1 MAQDGFIT
9 LPGGRITNSDIVPDM
24 KKELEGSEIAG
35 TSTSMSIFQKFI
47 YGSSQLQPNIFC
59 RPSFQVMVAENI
71 HHHRCWYS
79 TSEFLNST

>member
-35 TSTSMSIFQKFI
+35 TSTSMSIFQNSFM
-47 YGSSQLQPNIFC
+47 GAHSCSQTSSVGLAFK
-59 RPSFQVMVAENI
+59 
-71 HHHRCWYS
+71 
-79 TSEFLNST
+79 